1 MAIVTSV
8 LWLTKYEARP
18 LLCIWAIP
26 LPAYFAYGVLATH
39 ATLRIDP
46 ATRATVQIDSATRFP
61 TECRIHTLTVISW
74 TAFVASAVVLGLA
87 LKDSLSIF
95 HLAFY
100 STECS
105 FCGLLLAEK
114 CLWKCWRRQYTSE
127 EPQRLAPISHR
138 DHMRN
143 PVPSVL
149 IGRHTSRDLGYSSTT
164 LALTERVNSSST
176 STSLILTERVNSS
189 STSTSLGHNDP
200 FRLDT
205 SQMRKEI
212 EAE

>member
-1 MAIVTSV
+1 MPSRYLWASWRGNTGEIIYYTSAVLQGIILLVAIVTSI
-8 LWLTKYEARP
+8 LWLTDYEARP

-26 LPAYFAYGVLATH
+26 LPAYFAYGVLATY
-39 ATLRIDP
+39 
-46 ATRATVQIDSATRFP
+46 ATVQIDSATRFP
-61 TECRIHTLTVISW
+61 IECRIHTLTVISW

-87 LKDSLSIF
+87 LEDSLSIF
-95 HLAFY
+95 HLIFY

-114 CLWKCWRRQYTSE
+114 CLWKCWRCRYTSE

-149 IGRHTSRDLGYSSTT
+149 VGRHTSSDFGYSSAT
-164 LALTERVNSSST
+164 LSLTERDHSSST
-176 STSLILTERVNSS
+176 SNHRY
-189 STSTSLGHNDP
+189 
-200 FRLDT
+200 
-205 SQMRKEI
+205 
-212 EAE
+212 